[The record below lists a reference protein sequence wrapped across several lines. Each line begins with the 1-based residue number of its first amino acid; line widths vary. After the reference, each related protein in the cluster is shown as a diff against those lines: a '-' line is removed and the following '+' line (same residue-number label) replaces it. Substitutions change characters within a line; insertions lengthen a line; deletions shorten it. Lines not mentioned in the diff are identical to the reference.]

1 MRFHMSTGFAALMAV
16 AQAFAFSAPASA
28 GEAYIAVA
36 ANFAEVTELLAQRFE
51 KKTGHKLRVTT
62 GSSGKLYAQISNGA
76 PFDVFLSA
84 DQERPKRL
92 EQEGKTVAGS
102 RFAYATGQLSLWS
115 ADPKLIG
122 TSGPAT
128 LRQAGFRSLAIA
140 NPKLAPYGLAAREAL
155 KALKLWRGL
164 QNKIVM
170 GQNVGQTFALIASGN
185 AELGMVARSFVISRR
200 NKSRGSRWDVPSSLH
215 SPVLQDAVLLSRA
228 ADNPAALAF
237 LQFLKSQETIR
248 VIRQFG
254 YGVN

>member
-1 MRFHMSTGFAALMAV
+1 MRFHMSLGFAALMAV
-16 AQAFAFSAPASA
+16 AQAFAFSGPASA

-51 KKTGHKLRVTT
+51 KETGHKLRVTT

-84 DQERPKRL
+84 DQARPKRL

-102 RFAYATGQLSLWS
+102 RFTYATGQLSLWS
-115 ADPKLIG
+115 ADPTLIG
-122 TSGPAT
+122 TSGPAA
-128 LRQAGFRSLAIA
+128 LKQAGFRSLAIA

-185 AELGMVARSFVISRR
+185 AELGLVARSYVISPR

-215 SPVLQDAVLLSRA
+215 SPVRQDAVLLSRA
-228 ADNPAALAF
+228 ADNPAAFAF